1 MSSTSSSRSDGERP
15 LETEVAHA
23 LLDASAVLAVIWREP
38 GSEVARAAM
47 RDGAAISTVNLAE
60 VAALLHHRGWS
71 GSDVESTLAA
81 LRMDVLPFESDVAL
95 SSGAM
100 RPATA
105 TAGLGLGDRACL
117 ATAAHYELPVLTT
130 DRSWLRADL
139 EGLEVRVIR

>member
-1 MSSTSSSRSDGERP
+1 MAQ
-15 LETEVAHA
+15 V

-38 GSEVARAAM
+38 GAEVVRAAM

-71 GSDVESTLAA
+71 GSDVQSTLAA
-81 LRMDVLPFESDVAL
+81 FRMDTLPFDSDVAL
-95 SSGAM
+95 SSGAL

-117 ATAAHYELPVLTT
+117 ATAAHFKLPVLTT
-130 DRSWLRADL
+130 DRSWLRVEL
-139 EGLEVRVIR
+139 EGVEVQVIR